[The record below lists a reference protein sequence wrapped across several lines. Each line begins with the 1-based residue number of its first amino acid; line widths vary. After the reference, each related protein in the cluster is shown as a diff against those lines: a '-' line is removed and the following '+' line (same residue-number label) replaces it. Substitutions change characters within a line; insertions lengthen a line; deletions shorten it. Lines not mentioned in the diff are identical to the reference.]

1 MPVNTQPAD
10 TTLHA
15 DTVEAYYAPQY
26 LDGFPDTVAGDSA
39 LGDINTL
46 PVMEQPPR
54 GQAQPFTRSPLH
66 DTPSMALLLT
76 GLLAVALSYHT
87 GYKYIENFF
96 HHMFSTRRR
105 ENLFEDHT
113 VNETTILFALIANTC
128 ITEGFLI
135 YFAIQQLVPAF
146 ATSLQAS
153 VFPHVATYC
162 GLAADFYIAQWMVY
176 KVLGYTFSDKVGRA
190 ERIANYPGLPMVTGA
205 EMNDTFR
212 RQCEE
217 LNISIEDRMVTAIMK
232 FGDHYALT
240 AGSDAAILTRL
251 YHCRDHDGRGA
262 KHDIAAAGLGEV
274 LLQFFHEGLN
284 TGNQLVHLPVAG
296 DNGLAVFSV
305 HLIKTPLLV

>member
-113 VNETTILFALIANTC
+113 VNETTILFALIANPC

-162 GLAADFYIAQWMVY
+162 GLAAGFYIAQWMVY
-176 KVLGYTFSDKVGRA
+176 KVLGYTFSDKVGSKLWLDGFKASQSFLGLLLLPVLVLVMLYPAHGKLLLGIAATLYLIARLIFIYKGF
-190 ERIANYPGLPMVTGA
+190 RIFYGNLSSILYFILYLCAVEIVPLAIFWGVTIWVTG
-205 EMNDTFR
+205 F
-212 RQCEE
+212 
-217 LNISIEDRMVTAIMK
+217 
-232 FGDHYALT
+232 
-240 AGSDAAILTRL
+240 
-251 YHCRDHDGRGA
+251 
-262 KHDIAAAGLGEV
+262 
-274 LLQFFHEGLN
+274 LQ
-284 TGNQLVHLPVAG
+284 
-296 DNGLAVFSV
+296 S
-305 HLIKTPLLV
+305 